1 MLETG
6 IKGKQTVTA
15 DASNSA
21 KTMGSGSLDVFA
33 TPAMVALMEKTA
45 VASLEEHLEEGQ
57 TTVGIALDIKHSAA
71 TPLGMTV
78 TCESTLVAVDGRKL
92 TFEVTASDERGVI
105 GSGMH
110 ERFIVDAERFQ
121 EKTNNK

>member
-1 MLETG
+1 MLTTG
-6 IKGKQTVTA
+6 IRGTQCVTA

-21 KTMGSGSLDVFA
+21 KAMGSGSLDVFA
-33 TPAMVALMEKTA
+33 TPAMAALMEKTA
-45 VASLEEHLEEGQ
+45 LMSIAPYLEDGQ
-57 TTVGIALDIKHSAA
+57 TTVGTALSIAHTAA

-78 TCESTLVAVDGRKL
+78 TCESTLIEADGRRL
-92 TFEVTASDERGVI
+92 TFSVTASDERGVI
-105 GSGMH
+105 GTGTH

>member
-1 MLETG
+1 MIETG

-45 VASLEEHLEEGQ
+45 VKSLEEVLEEGQ

-71 TPLGMTV
+71 TPYSGI
-78 TCESTLVAVDGRKL
+78 STSTSTRVMSQRSSEPAEAVNQL
-92 TFEVTASDERGVI
+92 CCVVSTFW
-105 GSGMH
+105 
-110 ERFIVDAERFQ
+110 
-121 EKTNNK
+121 KP